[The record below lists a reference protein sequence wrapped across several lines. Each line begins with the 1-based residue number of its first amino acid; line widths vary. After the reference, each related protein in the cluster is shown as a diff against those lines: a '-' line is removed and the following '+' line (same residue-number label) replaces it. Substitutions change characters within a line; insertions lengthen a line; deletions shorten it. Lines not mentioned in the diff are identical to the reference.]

1 MAMTTVDMS
10 VVVMENSKVELWV
23 EVTVVHSVVAMD
35 EWKVVMWVDYL
46 AGYLVVDSASTTV
59 AL

>member
-46 AGYLVVDSASTTV
+46 VG
-59 AL
+59 